1 MACRNLTAGRQESC
15 KDQVGGL
22 KAVYF
27 IDQSEA
33 GDVDGYTF
41 ATVNDAST
49 KITALGGNDINLYR
63 YELKS
68 FNSSFEQSNE
78 VSRENGTSF
87 FTQTA
92 TIVLKYQDE
101 ATQKEMAAL
110 SKTIPHAIIQDQN
123 DNYFYLGLQNG
134 LDVSVASST
143 GTALGDLNGY
153 TLTITGLEPEMANLV
168 DPAIIGDGSDTT
180 VVTS

>member
-1 MACRNLTAGRQESC
+1 MSCRSLIKGRRESC

-22 KAVYF
+22 KAIYF
-27 IDQSEA
+27 IDQSDTD
-33 GDVDGYTF
+33 DVEDYTY
-41 ATVNDAST
+41 ATVGDAST
-49 KITALGGNDINLYR
+49 KITGMNNDDIALLR

-92 TIVLKYQDE
+92 TIVLKSQDE
-101 ATQKEMAAL
+101 DTRKEMMAL
-110 SKTIPHAIIQDQN
+110 SKTTPHAIIQDQN

-134 LDVSVASST
+134 LDVSVATST

-153 TLTITGLEPEMANLV
+153 TLTVTGLEPEMANHI
-168 DPAIIGDGSDTT
+168 DSAIIGDTTNST
-180 VVTS
+180 VVI

>member
-1 MACRNLTAGRQESC
+1 MACRTLDYGRKESC

-22 KAVYF
+22 KAIYF
-27 IDQSEA
+27 IDQTQTDFNLA
-33 GDVDGYTF
+33 TDYDV
-41 ATVNDAST
+41 ATHSWTGFGNGP
-49 KITALGGNDINLYR
+49 ITLYK

-92 TIVLKYQDE
+92 TVVLKSQDD
-101 ATQKEMAAL
+101 ATTVEMLTL
-110 SKTIPHAIIQDQN
+110 SKTNPAAIVQDQN
-123 DNYFYLGLQNG
+123 DNYFLLGRANG
-134 LDVSVASST
+134 LDVSVATST

-153 TLTITGLEPEMANLV
+153 TLTITGLEPEMAPSV
-168 DPAIIGDGSDTT
+168 DSAIIGNTT
-180 VVTS
+180 DSVVVDDVV